1 MKQPHI
7 IIFNPDEMRADALS
21 HLGAPAAVTP
31 NLDDFARKE
40 TVSFQNAFC
49 QNPVC
54 VPSRC
59 SFFTGLYPHVSG
71 HRTMTHLIRPGEA
84 SLFGELRAAGYHV
97 WMNDRNFSAGKG

>member
-1 MKQPHI
+1 MKLPHI

-21 HLGAPAAVTP
+21 HLGAPAAVIP

-40 TVSFQNAFC
+40 AVSFQNAFC

-71 HRTMTHLIRPGEA
+71 HRTMTHLLRPGEA